1 MDDVILAARSELAF
15 LKALA
20 DDRGAL
26 PAVLGWHLIAIGAVF
41 GLDFVHIWAV
51 HTGLAPWP
59 QAYRWLVWVPGVA
72 VYLPFNLIINARGR
86 HDIAGPTGRA
96 FGAAWATI
104 AIIVPACLL
113 VLAIAQARSGHP
125 YYPVWPAFSFI
136 LYGGT
141 WILAA
146 MVSRR
151 ASYAAVALGCLAAA
165 VVSAALIGSNAQ
177 WLVLAA
183 AFALV
188 IALPGAVI
196 VRRAGLAA

>member
-26 PAVLGWHLIAIGAVF
+26 PPVLGWHLVAIGAVF

-51 HTGLAPWP
+51 HAGLAPWP
-59 QAYRWLVWVPGVA
+59 TAWRWLVWVPGVI
-72 VYLPFNLIINARGR
+72 VYLPFNLVINARGR

-113 VLAIAQARSGHP
+113 VLTIAQARSGHP
-125 YYPVWPAFSFI
+125 FYLVWPSFSFV

-146 MVSRR
+146 LVSRR
-151 ASYAAVALGCLAAA
+151 AAYGAVALGCLAAA
-165 VVSAALIGSNAQ
+165 LASAALIGSAAQ

-188 IALPGAVI
+188 IALPGAAI
-196 VRRAGLAA
+196 VRHARRAG